1 MTFVAN
7 RVHLIWKPSEA
18 SQWSYIELKNSP
30 TDEKS
35 HDVSLSKDWMLVKK
49 SRRWDKESRWPQSKE
64 REVNDIS
71 DDPEIKKTPEED
83 MKIGP
88 NTGFEFG
95 RWYVC
100 IKLLEHHKCQKI
112 LQADRSFVFCFIFS
126 LDKYVLL

>member
-1 MTFVAN
+1 
-7 RVHLIWKPSEA
+7 
-18 SQWSYIELKNSP
+18 
-30 TDEKS
+30 
-35 HDVSLSKDWMLVKK
+35 MLVKK

-95 RWYVC
+95 
-100 IKLLEHHKCQKI
+100 H
-112 LQADRSFVFCFIFS
+112 
-126 LDKYVLL
+126 